1 MINLIKWWKD
11 RNLLSIVII
20 AIASVILSAIPAIL
34 FEWGWLLSIV
44 IAITGGLSMRYFI
57 VKYIKSKFKEND

>member
-20 AIASVILSAIPAIL
+20 VIASVILSAIPAIL

-44 IAITGGLSMRYFI
+44 IAITGGISMRYFI
-57 VKYIKSKFKEND
+57 VKHIKSKFKEND

>member
-20 AIASVILSAIPAIL
+20 VIASVILSAIPAIL

-44 IAITGGLSMRYFI
+44 IAVTGGISMRYFI
-57 VKYIKSKFKEND
+57 VKCIKNKFKEND